1 MRARLPVAA
10 RRLPSGFCMVLALAL
25 VACMASPTEQLVQAE
40 KLLSGLESKGAEQY
54 LTYELAEARQKIEEA
69 KKLMRQDQA
78 ELAGEYLFRAYQKL
92 DSCSIVFVQ
101 MQRKAE
107 AASREGI
114 TKVTSELARLEQIV
128 ANLPR
133 QTYVDQNRHDIH
145 VYRLRRYHKDIATLV
160 SLLQVQNFPEVLRR
174 ISDLDA
180 QLQKTLVSL
189 TNSVR
194 VTTTQ
199 VQTTRK
205 QEIKEQPPERKMNN
219 LYANSPTR

>member
-1 MRARLPVAA
+1 MRALSRVVA
-10 RRLPSGFCMVLALAL
+10 RRLPGGCCMVLALAL
-25 VACMASPTEQLVQAE
+25 AACVTSPTEQLEQAE

-69 KKLMRQDQA
+69 KKFMRQDQV
-78 ELAGEYLFRAYQKL
+78 ELAGEYLFRACQKL

-101 MQRKAE
+101 MRRTAE
-107 AASREGI
+107 IASREGI
-114 TKVTSELARLEQIV
+114 KKVSSELARLEEMV

-133 QTYVDQNRHDIH
+133 LTYVDQNRHDIH
-145 VYRLRRYHKDIATLV
+145 VYRLRRYHKDIAALA

-174 ISDLDA
+174 ISELDT
-180 QLQKTLVSL
+180 QLQKTLVGL

-194 VTTTQ
+194 VTATP

-205 QEIKEQPPERKMNN
+205 QEIKEPPPERKINN